1 MVKNY
6 RFLLLS
12 TSIQYARRDSSRYTS
27 SVVNKRS
34 SISTA
39 GTIYETFI
47 CSMLS
52 LQMNCLE
59 RRRSTR
65 ESARSSTQHLPSL
78 LVSKDFPPRGRT
90 DRLSI
95 AITTQASY
103 LDGDDK
109 HIYVHKVHANNV
121 IPLAL
126 YKNTNNFHVI
136 APSRVIRSV

>member
-1 MVKNY
+1 MT
-6 RFLLLS
+6 FLNLS
-12 TSIQYARRDSSRYTS
+12 
-27 SVVNKRS
+27 V
-34 SISTA
+34 

-52 LQMNCLE
+52 LQMNCLG

-78 LVSKDFPPRGRT
+78 LASKDFPPGGRT
-90 DRLSI
+90 NHPSI
-95 AITTQASY
+95 AITMQASY

-126 YKNTNNFHVI
+126 HKNTSSCHVI
-136 APSRVIRSV
+136 ALSRVIRSV